1 MNKAKVLVL
10 GGLIDDALDDLR
22 STCEVTVGPVGHRP
36 NDDRQWVLKNI
47 AKYDGVIVAKM
58 IFDKEIIDAAKNLKV
73 ISTYGVGFDHRI
85 VRNFFTWYA
94 VRIGG
99 SFFFLWFFQK

>member
-36 NDDRQWVLKNI
+36 NDDRQL
-47 AKYDGVIVAKM
+47 
-58 IFDKEIIDAAKNLKV
+58 
-73 ISTYGVGFDHRI
+73 
-85 VRNFFTWYA
+85 
-94 VRIGG
+94 
-99 SFFFLWFFQK
+99 